1 MAGEGV
7 PSNTEIVVVWK
18 GMAYETIADKFL
30 EARERL
36 SEEEL
41 ESVTLQGSN
50 S

>member
-1 MAGEGV
+1 MAGECV

-18 GMAYETIADKFL
+18 GMAYGPIADNFL
-30 EARERL
+30 EAQERL

-50 S
+50 N